1 LIAERLTDSVAL
13 LIIAAAGLFVFG
25 DLWEVFLVVTV
36 GVVAFVAISR
46 HRPASMAILRFGERL
61 PVVGRFMPQIEEFYE
76 STYVL
81 MSPRAVIMM
90 GGLSTLSWFFE
101 VLGFYFTLVG
111 LGQGHSWNLLL
122 HAAFILPIAT
132 LASAV
137 LLTPGGLGVA
147 EGGIQT
153 LSQTLLHMSKSD
165 AAVGTLIIRFGTLW
179 FGVIVGLIAFATL
192 SRRLALRPAGE
203 GPAAVAAEPIPEA
216 PR

>member
-1 LIAERLTDSVAL
+1 
-13 LIIAAAGLFVFG
+13 VFG
-25 DLWEVFLVVTV
+25 DLWQVFIVVTV

-46 HRPASMAILRFGERL
+46 HRPMSMAILRFGERL
-61 PVVGRFMPQIEEFYE
+61 PIVGRFMPQIEEFYE

-81 MSPRAVIMM
+81 MSPRAVFTM

-101 VLGFYFTLVG
+101 VLGYYYTLVG
-111 LGQGHSWNLLL
+111 LGLAQSWSLLL

-147 EGGIQT
+147 EGSIQG
-153 LSQTLLHMSKSD
+153 LSQTLLDMTKSD

-179 FGVIVGLIAFATL
+179 FGVIVGLVAFAVL
-192 SRRLALRPAGE
+192 SRRLALRPDRE
-203 GPAAVAAEPIPEA
+203 PSTPTIAEPLPES
-216 PR
+216 RS